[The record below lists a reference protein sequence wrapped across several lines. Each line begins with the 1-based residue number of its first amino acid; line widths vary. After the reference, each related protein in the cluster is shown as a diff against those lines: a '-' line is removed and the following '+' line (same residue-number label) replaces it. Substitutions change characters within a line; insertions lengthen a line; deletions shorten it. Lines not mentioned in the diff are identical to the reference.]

1 MDRDGVRTERC
12 VRDGRGYGFGHASST
27 ALDRFV
33 TVRVQAVLIESITM
47 SALEPL
53 PVTTAPAKER
63 VAYLDNARYWVMLL
77 VVIGHSLTQFTD
89 MDSARGVYVWIYSF
103 HMPFFILISG
113 YTARRY
119 VGDARQVRR
128 IVSTLVVPYL
138 MVETTM
144 QLITRH
150 YVGEPDPLMILSPQ
164 WLAWF
169 MAALFVWRL
178 TTPIWR
184 ALKYPITTSIVISLL
199 VGLIEVPNVLALPKI
214 LGFLPFYVVGL
225 HMSRERFERL
235 AAPRDPCASVV
246 AARLGALICYVY
258 SQELDDRLA
267 AVEAALRRGPA
278 QRHRDRG
285 HHPAGRAAGDRLPAD
300 VRGAVARPPRRSWT
314 TASRRAYV
322 LLLPDAR
329 LRHLVPRSCQFEV
342 FDRIDQYGVVAVIGC
357 IIGAHGAREPADDQA
372 RGHAVPPGLRAEA
385 HVVVSVGGE
394 VRSTTAAAPE
404 ETAPPPPTAT
414 TH

>member
-1 MDRDGVRTERC
+1 
-12 VRDGRGYGFGHASST
+12 
-27 ALDRFV
+27 
-33 TVRVQAVLIESITM
+33 M

-53 PVTTAPAKER
+53 PVTTSPAKER

-119 VGDARQVRR
+119 MGDARQVRR

-138 MVETTM
+138 LVETTM

-235 AAPRDPCASVV
+235 DHAARACRVGRRP
-246 AARLGALICYVY
+246 RLGAADLLRLL
-258 SQELDDRLA
+258 QELDDRLA
-267 AVEAALRRGPA
+267 AVEAALRREPA
-278 QRHRDRG
+278 QRDRDRG
-285 HHPAGRAAGDRLPAD
+285 HHAARRAAGHRLPAD
-300 VRGAVARPPRRSWT
+300 VRGAVARPPPALVDHGVRRS
-314 TASRRAYV
+314 YV
-322 LLLPDAR
+322 LLLPDPR
-329 LRHLVPRSCQFEV
+329 LHHLVPAATSSRS
-342 FDRIDQYGVVAVIGC
+342 
-357 IIGAHGAREPADDQA
+357 
-372 RGHAVPPGLRAEA
+372 
-385 HVVVSVGGE
+385 
-394 VRSTTAAAPE
+394 STASTSSAWAP
-404 ETAPPPPTAT
+404 
-414 TH
+414 

>member
-1 MDRDGVRTERC
+1 
-12 VRDGRGYGFGHASST
+12 
-27 ALDRFV
+27 
-33 TVRVQAVLIESITM
+33 M

-53 PVTTAPAKER
+53 PVTTSPAKER

-119 VGDARQVRR
+119 MGDARQVRR

-138 MVETTM
+138 IVETTL
-144 QLITRH
+144 QLISRH
-150 YVGEPDPLMILSPQ
+150 YTGEPDPLMILSPQ

-235 AAPRDPCASVV
+235 TTPRVRAASLVLLAS
-246 AARLGALICYVY
+246 ALAVCYLY
-258 SQELDDRLA
+258 SKNWETDWLLWKQRYDENPLSATAMEGITQRAELL
-267 AVEAALRRGPA
+267 VIGFVLTFAALSLVPR
-278 QRHRDRG
+278 
-285 HHPAGRAAGDRLPAD
+285 
-300 VRGAVARPPRRSWT
+300 RRSWT
-314 TASRRAYV
+314 TALGGRTFYCYLIHGYIIV
-322 LLLPDAR
+322 YL
-329 LRHLVPRSCQFEV
+329 QYEFEV
-342 FDRIDQYGVVAVIGC
+342 FDRVDRFGAAAVVGCSLVAVVVANLLMTKPV
-357 IIGAHGAREPADDQA
+357 ATAFRPVFEPKLNWLFRPVEAAKPAAEPPSEPTPGRRDD
-372 RGHAVPPGLRAEA
+372 
-385 HVVVSVGGE
+385 SVTN
-394 VRSTTAAAPE
+394 R
-404 ETAPPPPTAT
+404 
-414 TH
+414 